1 MNLKRGTLVS
11 AKVYGGRETI
21 LGPRGVILLTNDVE
35 FEKMA
40 NGKPDLWPVAFHPED
55 IRVLE
60 LESI

>member
-1 MNLKRGTLVS
+1 MRKSTEAERPS
-11 AKVYGGRETI
+11 YGYGET
-21 LGPRGVILLTNDVE
+21 GPRGVILLTNDVE